1 MTKPWF
7 VPVSSIEYTFHSDAN
22 NSISW
27 LDHFFCDSTLASLT
41 LSASPLLYGSNLS
54 DHIPIVVTF
63 DICLSS
69 LSAKPPQPSHT
80 HSSVSTNWAQVSDTH
95 VEQFIASIDSSL
107 PVLSDQ
113 VLHCSDPHCKLH
125 STDISQYLTYFFDCI
140 SAAASSALPSVSSTV
155 RTHKVPGWNDA
166 AKGLKDKANFWYR
179 VWLEAGSPSAGVL
192 AVIKKKSKSRYK
204 YEVRR
209 LKRRREHIARENFA
223 TAFSIRDKKFWET
236 D

>member
-107 PVLSDQ
+107 PVLLIKFSI
-113 VLHCSDPHCKLH
+113 VLTL
-125 STDISQYLTYFFDCI
+125 I
-140 SAAASSALPSVSSTV
+140 ASSIPLISPNISHISLIVFQLLPPLLYLLFLLQFAHTKCLGGMMLL
-155 RTHKVPGWNDA
+155 KV
-166 AKGLKDKANFWYR
+166 
-179 VWLEAGSPSAGVL
+179 
-192 AVIKKKSKSRYK
+192 
-204 YEVRR
+204 
-209 LKRRREHIARENFA
+209 
-223 TAFSIRDKKFWET
+223 
-236 D
+236 